1 MAEVGCRIADGVAVL
16 EIRHPPVNALSHSVR
31 RELQEHLHRIAS
43 DLQVG
48 GIVLTGGA
56 GRFIAG
62 ADIREF
68 ETGAHLKAPTI
79 RDLQQQLET
88 SSKAVVAAIDGAALG
103 GGLELAM
110 ACHWRIASRSAR
122 VGLPEVRLGLIPGS
136 GGTQR
141 FPRLAGPQAA
151 LEYITSGEHIPAAR
165 ALELGLL
172 DETAEDALAAAI
184 TLAQRIWREGRA
196 LRVVSALTDR
206 ITAVYPQLFTEF
218 RHRIERKA
226 RGQLAP
232 WKIIDCIEA
241 ACTLPPEDAFRF
253 ERASFVECSQSPQHK
268 ALVHLFFA
276 EREARRIPGLPDD
289 IEPLPVQSVGIIGAG
304 TMGSGIATAFAN
316 ARIPVKLLEV
326 SKQALERG
334 IGLIRRNYAAS
345 VERGSVTRQVAD
357 ESQSLIEGVTDYTAL
372 ADCDLVIEAVF
383 EDLEIKKQVF
393 ARLSQVT
400 APAAILATN
409 TSALDVDAIAAAATH
424 PERVI
429 GLHFFSPAQVMK
441 LLEVVRGRHSS
452 AQALATA
459 MAVARRVG
467 KIAVLAGNCD
477 GFIGNRMWQF
487 YTAEAEFLL
496 EEGATPEQIDGVME
510 TFGFA
515 MGPLAVRDLAGNDV
529 GLSIRQRRQL
539 PADER
544 TSPLLAR
551 LVERGRLGQKA
562 GKGYYRYEGRTRH
575 PDPEVS
581 ALIEEISRER
591 GVQRRHI
598 TSEEILARLLHPL
611 VNEGARILA
620 EKIAGR
626 ASDIDLVYVN
636 GYGFPAYRGG
646 PMFWADTIGLEKIV
660 TTMQSLA
667 PTHGTRWAPAP
678 LLLELAVS
686 GRGFGSLDVKRG
698 PD

>member
-1 MAEVGCRIADGVAVL
+1 MAEVTCRVADGVAVL

-31 RELQEHLHRIAS
+31 RELQEHLRRLAS

-48 GIVLTGGA
+48 GIVLTGSEA
-56 GRFIAG
+56 RFIAG

-68 ETGAHLKAPTI
+68 ETGAHLEAPTI
-79 RDLQQQLET
+79 RDLQQQFEE
-88 SSKAVVAAIDGAALG
+88 SRKPIVAAIDGAALG

-110 ACHWRIASRSAR
+110 ACHWRIGSRTAR

-141 FPRLAGPQAA
+141 FPRLAGPEAA
-151 LEYITSGEHIPAAR
+151 LEYITSGEHIPAAK

-172 DETAEDALAAAI
+172 DETATDAVAAAV
-184 TLAQRIWREGRA
+184 TLAQRIWRDGRT
-196 LRVVSALTDR
+196 LRVVSEMADR
-206 ITAVYPQLFTEF
+206 ITGVSPELFREF
-218 RHRIERKA
+218 RRRIEHKA

-241 ACTLPPEDAFRF
+241 ACTLPREEAFRF
-253 ERASFVECSQSPQHK
+253 ERASFMECSQSPQRK

-276 EREARRIPGLPDD
+276 EREARRIPGLPQDV
-289 IEPLPVQSVGIIGAG
+289 EPLAVRRVGIIGAG
-304 TMGSGIATAFAN
+304 TMGSGIAVVFAN
-316 ARIPVKLLEV
+316 ARIPVRLLEV
-326 SKQALERG
+326 SKEALDRG
-334 IGLIRRNYAAS
+334 LGMIHRNYATS
-345 VERGSVTRQVAD
+345 VERGSVTR
-357 ESQSLIEGVTDYTAL
+357 ESAEEAESLIEGVTDYAEL
-372 ADCDLVIEAVF
+372 ADCDLIIEAVF

-393 ARLSQVT
+393 ARLSK
-400 APAAILATN
+400 AAARDAILATN

-441 LLEVVRGRHSS
+441 LLEVVRGRSS
-452 AQALATA
+452 STQALVTA
-459 MAVARRVG
+459 MALARRVG
-467 KIAVLAGNCD
+467 KVAVLSGNCD

-496 EEGATPEQIDGVME
+496 EEGATPEQVDGVVE
-510 TFGFA
+510 AFGFA

-529 GLSIRQRRQL
+529 GLSIRKRRQL

-562 GKGYYRYEGRTRH
+562 GKGYYRYEGRTRR
-575 PDPEVS
+575 PDPEVN
-581 ALIEEISRER
+581 ALIEEIALER
-591 GVQRRHI
+591 GIQRRHI
-598 TSEEILARLLHPL
+598 GDEEILSRLLHPL
-611 VNEGARILA
+611 VNEGAKILA
-620 EKIAGR
+620 ERIASR

-646 PMFWADTIGLEKIV
+646 PMFWADTIGLDKV
-660 TTMQSLA
+660 VATMQSLA
-667 PTHGTRWAPAP
+667 PTHGARWAPAP
-678 LLLELAVS
+678 LLLELAAS
-686 GRGFGSLDVKRG
+686 GRGFGSLDAK
-698 PD
+698 

>member
-1 MAEVGCRIADGVAVL
+1 MAEVTCRVADGVAVL

-31 RELQEHLHRIAS
+31 CELQEHVRRLAS

-48 GIVLTGGA
+48 GIVLTGSE

-62 ADIREF
+62 ADIHEF

-79 RDLQQQLET
+79 RDLQQQLEV
-88 SSKAVVAAIDGAALG
+88 SSKPVVAAIHGAALG

-172 DETAEDALAAAI
+172 DETAEDAVAVAI
-184 TLAQRIWREGRA
+184 TLAQRVWRDGRP
-196 LRVVSALTDR
+196 LQVVSLRNDR
-206 ITAVYPQLFTEF
+206 ITGVSPELFQEF
-218 RHRIERKA
+218 RRRIERKA

-241 ACTLPPEDAFRF
+241 ACTLPRDEAFRF
-253 ERASFVECSQSPQHK
+253 ERASFMECSQSPQHK

-276 EREARRIPGLPDD
+276 EREARRIPDLSEGV
-289 IEPLPVQSVGIIGAG
+289 EPLPVRSVGIVGAG
-304 TMGSGIATAFAN
+304 TMGSGIAMVFAN
-316 ARIPVKLLEV
+316 ARIPVKLLEI
-326 SKQALERG
+326 SKDALERG
-334 IGLIRRNYAAS
+334 IESIRKNYAGS
-345 VERGSVTRQVAD
+345 VDRGSVTRESAS
-357 ESQSLIEGVTDYTAL
+357 ESQSLIEGVTDYAAL
-372 ADCDLVIEAVF
+372 ADRDLIIEAVF

-393 ARLSQVT
+393 ARLSQAAAPT
-400 APAAILATN
+400 AVLATN

-441 LLEVVRGRHSS
+441 LLEVVRGKRSS
-452 AQALATA
+452 AAALTTA
-459 MAVARRVG
+459 MALARRVG
-467 KIAVLAGNCD
+467 KVAVLSGNCD

-496 EEGATPEQIDGVME
+496 EEGATPEQVDGVME
-510 TFGFA
+510 AFGFA

-529 GLSIRQRRQL
+529 GLAIRKRRQL
-539 PADER
+539 PRDER
-544 TSPLLAR
+544 TSPLLAK
-551 LVERGRLGQKA
+551 LVEQGRLGQKI
-562 GKGYYRYEGRTRH
+562 GKGYYRYEGRVRR
-575 PDPEVS
+575 PDPEVT
-581 ALIEEISRER
+581 ALIEEISLER
-591 GVQRRHI
+591 GIQRRHI
-598 TSEEILARLLHPL
+598 GDEEILARLLHPL

-620 EKIAGR
+620 ERIASR

-646 PMFWADTIGLEKIV
+646 PMFWADTIGLEKV
-660 TTMQSLA
+660 VATMRSLA
-667 PTHGTRWAPAP
+667 PTHGARWAPAP
-678 LLLELAVS
+678 LLVELAGS
-686 GRGFGSLDVKRG
+686 GRGFGSLDAK
-698 PD
+698 PP

>member
-1 MAEVGCRIADGVAVL
+1 MAEVTCRVADGVAVL

-31 RELQEHLHRIAS
+31 CELQEHVRRLAS

-48 GIVLTGGA
+48 GIVLTGSE

-62 ADIREF
+62 ADIHEF

-79 RDLQQQLET
+79 RDLQQQLEV
-88 SSKAVVAAIDGAALG
+88 SSKPVVAAIHGAALG

-151 LEYITSGEHIPAAR
+151 LEYVTSGEHIPAAR

-172 DETAEDALAAAI
+172 DETAEDAVAVAI
-184 TLAQRIWREGRA
+184 TLAQRVWRDGRP
-196 LRVVSALTDR
+196 LQVVSLRNDRLTG
-206 ITAVYPQLFTEF
+206 VSPELFQEF
-218 RHRIERKA
+218 RRRIERKA

-241 ACTLPPEDAFRF
+241 ACTLPRDEAFRF
-253 ERASFVECSQSPQHK
+253 ERASFMECSQSPQHQ

-276 EREARRIPGLPDD
+276 EREARRIPDLSEGV
-289 IEPLPVQSVGIIGAG
+289 EPLPVRSVGIVGAG
-304 TMGSGIATAFAN
+304 TMGGGIAMVFAN
-316 ARIPVKLLEV
+316 ARIPVKLLEI
-326 SKQALERG
+326 SKEALERG
-334 IGLIRRNYAAS
+334 IESIRKNYAWS
-345 VERGSVTRQVAD
+345 VDRGSVTRESAS
-357 ESQSLIEGVTDYTAL
+357 ESQSLIEGVTDYAAL
-372 ADCDLVIEAVF
+372 ADRDLIIEAVF

-393 ARLSQVT
+393 ARLNQAA
-400 APAAILATN
+400 APTAILATN

-441 LLEVVRGRHSS
+441 LLEVVRGKRSS
-452 AQALATA
+452 AAALTTA
-459 MAVARRVG
+459 MALARRVG
-467 KIAVLAGNCD
+467 KVAVLSGNCD

-496 EEGATPEQIDGVME
+496 EEGATPEQVDGVME
-510 TFGFA
+510 AFGFA

-529 GLSIRQRRQL
+529 GLAIRKRRQL
-539 PADER
+539 PRDER
-544 TSPLLAR
+544 TSPLLAK
-551 LVERGRLGQKA
+551 LVEQGRLGQKI
-562 GKGYYRYEGRTRH
+562 GKGYYRYEGRVRR
-575 PDPEVS
+575 PDPEVT
-581 ALIEEISRER
+581 ALIEEISLER
-591 GVQRRHI
+591 GIQRRHI
-598 TSEEILARLLHPL
+598 GDEEILARLLHPL

-620 EKIAGR
+620 ESIASR

-646 PMFWADTIGLEKIV
+646 PMFWADTIGLEKV
-660 TTMQSLA
+660 VATMRSLA
-667 PTHGTRWAPAP
+667 PTHGARWAPAP
-678 LLLELAVS
+678 LLVELAGS
-686 GRGFGSLDVKRG
+686 GRGFGSLDAK
-698 PD
+698 PP